1 MNNQESSESQE
12 LEQLRM
18 EYAEM
23 KARLDRQEI
32 INSNMIQMS
41 INRGVNSIRNNRW
54 IGFPMLL
61 ILFAVFYGLS
71 RSLGLRLPF
80 FIVTLV
86 FTAAIVVGN
95 YFRLGRL
102 DSAALS
108 AGPTR
113 QFITEI
119 KCRRVQ
125 QLRWIQIMLPLFVLW
140 LGYFILEVMH
150 TGRQGMDL
158 YIIIFSLSVGAATG
172 LFISF
177 RTHNRIIA
185 FYDSIIA
192 QLDLSGGVK

>member
-1 MNNQESSESQE
+1 MNNQEYTESQE

-32 INSNMIQMS
+32 TNSNRIHMS
-41 INRGVNSIRNNRW
+41 INQGLNSIRNNSW
-54 IGFPMLL
+54 IGLPV
-61 ILFAVFYGLS
+61 LFIIFGVFYVLS

-86 FTAAIVVGN
+86 FTAAIVIGN
-95 YFRLGRL
+95 YIRLGGL

-108 AGPTR
+108 ASPTR
-113 QFITEI
+113 QFIAEI
-119 KCRRVQ
+119 RHRRVQ

-177 RTHNRIIA
+177 RTHNRIIQ
-185 FYDSIIA
+185 FYDSIIV
-192 QLDLSGGVK
+192 QLEL

>member
-1 MNNQESSESQE
+1 
-12 LEQLRM
+12 M
-18 EYAEM
+18 EKNIEEM
-23 KARLDRQEI
+23 KKYFFMAVAAIVALSSCSIESDSLD
-32 INSNMIQMS
+32 
-41 INRGVNSIRNNRW
+41 NRSGDK
-54 IGFPMLL
+54 
-61 ILFAVFYGLS
+61 A
-71 RSLGLRLPF
+71 
-80 FIVTLV
+80 LV
-86 FTAAIVVGN
+86 FTAAIVIGN
-95 YFRLGRL
+95 YFRLGGL

-119 KCRRVQ
+119 KRRRVQ

-192 QLDLSGGVK
+192 QLELSGGGK

>member
-1 MNNQESSESQE
+1 MNNQEYTESQE

-23 KARLDRQEI
+23 KAKLDRQEI
-32 INSNMIQMS
+32 TNSNRIHMS
-41 INRGVNSIRNNRW
+41 INQGLNSIRNNSW
-54 IGFPMLL
+54 IGLPV
-61 ILFAVFYGLS
+61 LFIIFGVFYVLS
-71 RSLGLRLPF
+71 RNLGLRLPF
-80 FIVTLV
+80 FIVTVV
-86 FTAAIVVGN
+86 FAATIVIGN
-95 YFRLGRL
+95 YIRLGGL

-108 AGPTR
+108 ASPTR

-119 KCRRVQ
+119 KRRRVQ

-177 RTHNRIIA
+177 RTHNRIIQ
-185 FYDSIIA
+185 FYDSIIV
-192 QLDLSGGVK
+192 QLEL

>member
-1 MNNQESSESQE
+1 MNNQEYTESQE

-32 INSNMIQMS
+32 TNSNRIHMS
-41 INRGVNSIRNNRW
+41 INQGLNSIRNNSW
-54 IGFPMLL
+54 IGLPV
-61 ILFAVFYGLS
+61 LFIIFGVFYVLS
-71 RSLGLRLPF
+71 RNLGLRLPF
-80 FIVTLV
+80 FIVTVV
-86 FTAAIVVGN
+86 FAATIVIGN
-95 YFRLGRL
+95 YIRLGGL

-108 AGPTR
+108 ASPTR
-113 QFITEI
+113 QFIAEI
-119 KCRRVQ
+119 RHRRVQ

-185 FYDSIIA
+185 FYDSIIV
-192 QLDLSGGVK
+192 QLEL

>member
-1 MNNQESSESQE
+1 MNNQEYTESQE

-23 KARLDRQEI
+23 KAKLDRQEI
-32 INSNMIQMS
+32 TNSNRIHMS
-41 INRGVNSIRNNRW
+41 INQGLNSIRNNSW
-54 IGFPMLL
+54 IGLPV
-61 ILFAVFYGLS
+61 LFIIFGVFYVLS

-95 YFRLGRL
+95 YIRLGGL

-108 AGPTR
+108 ASPTR
-113 QFITEI
+113 QFIAEI
-119 KCRRVQ
+119 RHRRVQ

>member
-1 MNNQESSESQE
+1 MNNQEYTESQE

-23 KARLDRQEI
+23 KAKLDRQEI
-32 INSNMIQMS
+32 TNSNRIHMS
-41 INRGVNSIRNNRW
+41 INQGLNSIRNNSW
-54 IGFPMLL
+54 IGLPV
-61 ILFAVFYGLS
+61 LFIIFGVFYVLS
-71 RSLGLRLPF
+71 RNLGLRLPF
-80 FIVTLV
+80 FIVTVV
-86 FTAAIVVGN
+86 FAATIVIGN
-95 YFRLGRL
+95 YIRLGVL

-108 AGPTR
+108 ASPTR

-119 KCRRVQ
+119 KRRRVQ

-177 RTHNRIIA
+177 RTHNRIIQ
-185 FYDSIIA
+185 FYDSIIV
-192 QLDLSGGVK
+192 QLEL